1 MQICK
6 CWYIQHGE
14 GVCYGTPERD
24 ICNCDGDERH
34 CDFYEHVRKRVT
46 GKETVY
52 MTPEDYLMQVKDIS
66 MSIKC
71 LEGEL
76 QDAEKEHDTE
86 YVEDRCEKLRARIR
100 KRKELLSRIDEEI
113 HSLPDNRLSAL
124 LGEYYIRGRSWE
136 DVGETIGIKDSKWV
150 RTRLHEKALKLFAA
164 HYPKYFL

>member
-1 MQICK
+1 MN
-6 CWYIQHGE
+6 
-14 GVCYGTPERD
+14 D
-24 ICNCDGDERH
+24 
-34 CDFYEHVRKRVT
+34 
-46 GKETVY
+46 GKETCY
-52 MTPEDYLMQVKDIS
+52 FLTPEDYLMQVKDIS

-86 YVEDRCEKLRARIR
+86 YAEDRCEKLRARIR

-136 DVGETIGIKDSKWV
+136 EVGETIGIKDSKWV